1 MQAIV
6 GQMQQNAAAQST
18 SLVGACMQEL
28 ANANARPWQPVHP
41 PPPSLAE
48 TQAAQAAARAAQVPR
63 AARTAPPWAV
73 GNTPAAASSGPAPA
87 TRTSPGDHHPE
98 WWGTVPATQPAVPA
112 SRIPGTTVL
121 IPPPGPAPATMPPAP
136 VPTAAPSNGPA
147 PGPPPAGSTGQPPM
161 KEHWGEH
168 TCMCDAI
175 VNEVT
180 HDVWNTHT
188 HIVLHIS

>member
-6 GQMQQNAAAQST
+6 GQMQQNAAAQSR
-18 SLVGACMQEL
+18 SLVGVCVQEL
-28 ANANARPWQPVHP
+28 RNANARPWQPVHP

-48 TQAAQAAARAAQVPR
+48 AQAAQAAARAAQVPR
-63 AARTAPPWAV
+63 TAAAAPPWVV
-73 GNTPAAASSGPAPA
+73 GNPHAAASSGSAPA
-87 TRTSPGDHHPE
+87 T
-98 WWGTVPATQPAVPA
+98 VPRAPWATTQQH
-112 SRIPGTTVL
+112 RIPGTTIV

-147 PGPPPAGSTGQPPM
+147 PGPPPAGSTGQPPW

-168 TCMCDAI
+168 ACMCDAI
-175 VNEVT
+175 VNEAT

>member
-6 GQMQQNAAAQST
+6 GQMQQNAAAQSR

-28 ANANARPWQPVHP
+28 ANAQARPQQPVHP
-41 PPPSLAE
+41 PPPGLAE
-48 TQAAQAAARAAQVPR
+48 ALAAQAAARAAQAPR
-63 AARTAPPWAV
+63 AAGAAPPWR
-73 GNTPAAASSGPAPA
+73 GITHAAASSGPAPA
-87 TRTSPGDHHPE
+87 NRTSPGD
-98 WWGTVPATQPAVPA
+98 TVPATQPAVPA

>member
-1 MQAIV
+1 MQAIA
-6 GQMQQNAAAQST
+6 GQMQQNAAAQSR
-18 SLVGACMQEL
+18 SLVGVCVQEL
-28 ANANARPWQPVHP
+28 RNANARPSQPVHP
-41 PPPSLAE
+41 PPPNLAE
-48 TQAAQAAARAAQVPR
+48 AKAAQAAARAAQAPIT
-63 AARTAPPWAV
+63 AAAAPPWVV
-73 GNTPAAASSGPAPA
+73 GNPHAAASSGSAPA
-87 TRTSPGDHHPE
+87 T
-98 WWGTVPATQPAVPA
+98 VPPAPVLATTHTP

-188 HIVLHIS
+188 HIVLHCS